1 MPYITFLMWIRC
13 NGNRKKN
20 KKQRYSQKKKL
31 KAKKEEIWEHNGKDC
46 DPRPWCPEHRRQR
59 VPCQTSL

>member
-20 KKQRYSQKKKL
+20 KKQRYSQKKKV
-31 KAKKEEIWEHNGKDC
+31 KSKEGRNLGAQWE
-46 DPRPWCPEHRRQR
+46 R
-59 VPCQTSL
+59 L